1 MVTNISDKLLKGISE
16 IEKRGLVT
24 NFLNFCKE
32 IDRVKEE
39 EGLSEEEALDKV
51 SSYWKVGDNNEYI
64 D

>member
-1 MVTNISDKLLKGISE
+1 MIISDKLLKGISE

-24 NFLNFCKE
+24 DFFNFYKE
-32 IDRVKEE
+32 IDRVKAE

-51 SSYWKVGDNNEYI
+51 LSYWKIGDSNEYV